1 MEVSNTPHNDSI
13 RHRRYPLTVSG
24 RSAATSTGASNARH
38 RARHGDECIKRRKYI
53 AEMVDIAASNYHARS
68 AGQQCADGRYCLLG
82 EEVNLI
88 NGHELVGVLQGVSDV
103 IDGERGYS

>member
-1 MEVSNTPHNDSI
+1 MEVSDTPDNDSI

-24 RSAATSTGASNARH
+24 RSAAAGAGTSDASH
-38 RARHGDECIKRRKYI
+38 RARHGDECIKRRKSI
-53 AEMVDIAASNYHARS
+53 AEMVDIAAGNYHARS
-68 AGQQCADGRYCLLG
+68 AGQQCADGRYCLFG

-88 NGHELVGVLQGVSDV
+88 NGHELVDVLQGVGDA